1 MRKGKK
7 KCYNY
12 IIMSN
17 IYEIMSMV
25 AKITVAVTETAYPV
39 TTKVPIFY
47 SPPKQMTHKIPKRI

>member
-1 MRKGKK
+1 
-7 KCYNY
+7 
-12 IIMSN
+12 
-17 IYEIMSMV
+17 MSMV